1 MTGAARSRAS
11 AAELLRFL
19 IVGGAVVIVD
29 FAVYFG
35 LLWLMPTLGLSLAK
49 ALAFVAGA
57 TTSFLLNRSFVFR
70 SVDRAQRQL
79 LSFVFLYGLGLGLNT
94 TANALSLRA
103 GAPKLLAWLIATGAS
118 TISNFLGMKL
128 FVFRRKPL

>member
-1 MTGAARSRAS
+1 M
-11 AAELLRFL
+11 
-19 IVGGAVVIVD
+19 VIVD

-35 LLWLMPTLGLSLAK
+35 LLGLMPTLSPSLAK
-49 ALAFVAGA
+49 ALAFVGGA
-57 TTSFLLNRSFVFR
+57 TTSFVLNRSFVFR
-70 SVDRAQRQL
+70 SVGSAQRQL
-79 LSFVFLYGLGLGLNT
+79 LPFVVLYGLGLGLNT

-103 GAPKLLAWLIATGAS
+103 GAPKLLAWLVATTTS